1 MYFLLIGFTLY
12 VCSLGE
18 DYLNKSF
25 GSLGHPLGTAKDLT
39 FVSVLDKNGQPL
51 RHASSVEVWNT
62 KKNNVRS
69 YPIVKGMCVI
79 FYFEFILNFKKCLR
93 HVCFTKVSRA
103 RGMRIFTFFED
114 ISKKRILEIAFYCNY
129 FFSRLAKYY
138 SCELKIC
145 LKMWIV

>member
-1 MYFLLIGFTLY
+1 MALITFKIAFLRLLMASEFIVFSSNWFYSY

-25 GSLGHPLGTAKDLT
+25 GSVGHPLGTAKDLT

-69 YPIVKGMCVI
+69 YPIVKGMCH
-79 FYFEFILNFKKCLR
+79 FLF
-93 HVCFTKVSRA
+93 
-103 RGMRIFTFFED
+103 
-114 ISKKRILEIAFYCNY
+114 
-129 FFSRLAKYY
+129 
-138 SCELKIC
+138 
-145 LKMWIV
+145 

>member
-1 MYFLLIGFTLY
+1 MVSLFCCF
-12 VCSLGE
+12 SLGE
-18 DYLNKSF
+18 GYLNKSF
-25 GSLGHPLGTAKDLT
+25 GSVGHPLGTAKDLT

-103 RGMRIFTFFED
+103 RGRMRIFTFFED

-145 LKMWIV
+145 LKM